1 MRNILFLLTIFTI
14 FSSSSIFALDYADE
28 GSKEDQKVWY
38 KNPKREVSVILT
50 DEGYFPENIVVF
62 KNEKVNFFI
71 TSTSEEMGCFIVD
84 KHQVFVGAKKGKI
97 TKAEAT
103 FSNVGKYKVYCPT
116 SKHAGQITVL
126 EKKSEKPKREVASS
140 KVSREWMPK
149 EY

>member
-1 MRNILFLLTIFTI
+1 MRNMLFLLTNFVLL
-14 FSSSSIFALDYADE
+14 FSVQVFALDYADSD
-28 GSKEDQKVWY
+28 GKEEQKVWY

-62 KNEKVNFFI
+62 KDEKVNFFI

-103 FSNVGKYKVYCPT
+103 FSNSGVYKVYCPT
-116 SKHAGQITVL
+116 SKYVGQVTVL